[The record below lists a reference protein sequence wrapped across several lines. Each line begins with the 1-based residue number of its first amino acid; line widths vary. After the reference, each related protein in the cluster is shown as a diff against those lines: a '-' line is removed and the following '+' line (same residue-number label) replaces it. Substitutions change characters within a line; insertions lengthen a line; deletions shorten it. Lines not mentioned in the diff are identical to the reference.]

1 MAELRTR
8 RPNEIATWHQRALL
22 SYEPGTYPERMIA
35 ALTADSRLAASYW
48 LEAGQDVNADLY
60 AQEPGADYDVICHD
74 GTWLDMYEQ
83 VCAAWEEAR
92 DAAEA
97 GYPSALIITSLS
109 GIDAMLN
116 DAADRLARRQ
126 HAAVLAA
133 RGLEPAMAYASE
145 AHVEIHADVWKVMS
159 RRRQQLMAKVLTWPG
174 PVVMTA
180 RETRS
185 PDGQWQLRAND
196 QVGFDITAW
205 IRLTRDEPPE
215 IVSLDTAEHY
225 RMTRSERAA
234 LRPQFTLARLIFD
247 WARCNAT
254 TRAPEPR
261 VFDADQV
268 MPGEQ
273 PARMLHAVKSVRTTP
288 QSRARASVPRP
299 AASNEP
305 ASDGKTLPSEDERLA
320 HFTDAWLDLSQRNK
334 VQPLWERMNADLSEE
349 ALARDIKG
357 WLTEQDRAQLGIAD
371 GEAYSLKA
379 LANQANDHV
388 YKTGTT
394 VTGRS
399 PVGAAS

>member
-8 RPNEIATWHQRALL
+8 RPDKAATWHHRALL

-35 ALTADSRLAASYW
+35 ELTADTRLAASYW
-48 LEAGQDVNADLY
+48 LEAGQDANADLY
-60 AQEPGADYDVICHD
+60 ATVPGADYDIICHD

-83 VCAAWEEAR
+83 VCAAWDDAR

-109 GIDAMLN
+109 GVDAMLN

-133 RGLEPAMAYASE
+133 RGLDPALAYSSE
-145 AHVEIHADVWKVMS
+145 VRVEIHADVWKVMS

-185 PDGQWQLRAND
+185 PEGQWQLRANE
-196 QVGFDITAW
+196 QVGFDTTSW

-215 IVSLDTAEHY
+215 IVSLDTADHY
-225 RMTRSERAA
+225 RLTRSERAA
-234 LRPQFTLARLIFD
+234 LRPSFTLAKLVFE
-247 WARCNAT
+247 WAHCGAT

-261 VFDADQV
+261 AFDADQV

-273 PARMLHAVKSVRTTP
+273 PARMLHAVKSVRNAP
-288 QSRARASVPRP
+288 AARSRASIPNPTAKNTQ
-299 AASNEP
+299 AANEEP
-305 ASDGKTLPSEDERLA
+305 LPSEDERLA
-320 HFTDAWLDLSQRNK
+320 HFTDAWLHLFQRDK
-334 VQPLWERMNADLSEE
+334 VEPLRERMQADLTEA
-349 ALARDIKG
+349 ALARDIAG
-357 WLTEQDRAQLGIAD
+357 FLDEQDRERLGIPA
-371 GEAYSLKA
+371 GQAYTLAA
-379 LANQANDHV
+379 LAERANNHV

-394 VTGRS
+394 VTGRAQ
-399 PVGAAS
+399 VGVA